1 VWYAIQAIIALGV
14 AFYWTTLPGNDPSN
28 FGHGLFLGG
37 IVAWF
42 ATTIIYATLD
52 LFNRRKRRIQ
62 SLPRLLVDRRGQ
74 KKPSNQ
80 IGVRRSV
87 RSRHPTLIP

>member
-1 VWYAIQAIIALGV
+1 MQAIIALGV

-42 ATTIIYATLD
+42 ATAIIYATLD

-62 SLPRLLVDRRGQ
+62 SLPRLLVDRRSQ
-74 KKPSNQ
+74 EKPSDQ

-87 RSRHPTLIP
+87 RPRRPTLIP